1 MNIKLKFNRER
12 FFFFRS
18 EEQAKAEVFGAQSPL
33 VPDSRIKLLKILATA
48 SYILMLVMQIRNIIV
63 FQGEPAGDAVRYVS
77 DGLYHAAN
85 GTWYP
90 TASSFLDLG
99 GVAGNGYINYLVLL
113 LRITDNLKIIY
124 VSSIV
129 LVQIILFSTLYI
141 VKKISGSQTAT
152 YLTAIYFCLFG
163 TYWAEICVARTELFF
178 TALAMLAMALALK
191 KSKMSVVVSG
201 ALLAY
206 AQWAR
211 PLAPAFIV
219 SIIWLFMCKGEKLKT
234 YVKFAAGFVSVVAL
248 LTAFTYFNSGEAVFQ
263 PTIADGNFLM
273 GANEDADGSYDYTVF
288 TEGKAGYLTPEQK
301 AELSYDEINEIYRS
315 AAIEWIKENPVDY
328 LKLIPKKVF
337 YFLATETYSGD
348 IYFDNEITTGGKSY
362 ILSLLNI
369 LKGTGD
375 RPLEFGDVA
384 IIYTQGFYM
393 FVMLL
398 FFAGVIHSM
407 KKGYWRSMSFL
418 YGVYLI
424 GIAASIYTVGAAR
437 YHFPYLSVVIITAAM
452 FTDAV
457 FVRRKTKSKI
467 LK

>member
-1 MNIKLKFNRER
+1 MKFNREK

-33 VPDSRIKLLKILATA
+33 VPDSKIKLLKILAIA
-48 SYILMLVMQIRNIIV
+48 SYILMLVMQIRNVIV
-63 FQGEPAGDAVRYVS
+63 FQGEPIGDAVRYVS
-77 DGLYHAAN
+77 GGLAHAAN

-90 TASSFLDLG
+90 TAHNFNDLG
-99 GVAGNGYINYLVLL
+99 GVAGNGYVNYLALL

-124 VSSIV
+124 VSAIF
-129 LVQIILFSTLYI
+129 LVQVILFSTVYI
-141 VKKISGSQTAT
+141 AKKISGSQTAA
-152 YLTAIYFCLFG
+152 YLTVIYFCLFG
-163 TYWAEICVARTELFF
+163 TYWAEICIARTELLF
-178 TALAMLAMALALK
+178 TALAMLALALAVK
-191 KSKMSVVVSG
+191 SSKMSVVVSG

-219 SIIWLFMCKGEKLKT
+219 AIIWLFMCRGEKLKT
-234 YVKFAAGFVSVVAL
+234 YVKFAAGFLSVVAL

-273 GANEDADGSYDYTVF
+273 GANEDADGSYNNIVF
-288 TEGKAGYLTPEQK
+288 KEGKAGYLTPEQK
-301 AELSYDEINEIYRS
+301 AEMSYDEINEIYRS
-315 AAIEWIKENPVDY
+315 VAIEWIKENPVDY

-337 YFLATETYSGD
+337 YFLATETYSGEV
-348 IYFDNEITTGGKSY
+348 YFDNEILTGGKSY
-362 ILSLLNI
+362 LVSLVNI

-375 RPLEFGDVA
+375 RALEFGDVA

-418 YGVYLI
+418 YGIYLI
-424 GIAASIYTVGAAR
+424 GIAASIYSVGAAR

-457 FVRRKTKSKI
+457 FVRRKTKLKI
-467 LK
+467 

>member
-90 TASSFLDLG
+90 TVSSFLDLG

-191 KSKMSVVVSG
+191 NSKMSVVVSG